1 MLHYVRK
8 EGKVFF
14 AFVSKMLILFT
25 PKHFIHRW
33 KGKNILQGMD
43 KVHRVKF
50 SYIIL
55 YKGYYKSS

>member
-14 AFVSKMLILFT
+14 AFGSKMLISFT
-25 PKHFIHRW
+25 PKHFKHWW
-33 KGKNILQGMD
+33 KDKNILQGMD

-50 SYIIL
+50 SYIFL